1 MNYLADTSR
10 IVVVVQKHRKA
21 LSLKL
26 MSKFSSLRLL
36 SFIDK
41 TTSVNISEDALPQLT
56 KSILRN
62 HLANVRRVKSIWPS
76 CYHNKKKDIDSV
88 GETQRGKVIFSELD
102 DLEDI
107 FDAQIKELFDQ
118 DMQNYRSVRK
128 EKSDAPSSTN
138 SSLVILKRK

>member
-41 TTSVNISEDALPQLT
+41 TTSVNISEDALPKLT

-62 HLANVRRVKSIWPS
+62 HLANVRRVKSIWES
-76 CYHNKKKDIDSV
+76 WYHKK
-88 GETQRGKVIFSELD
+88 
-102 DLEDI
+102 
-107 FDAQIKELFDQ
+107 
-118 DMQNYRSVRK
+118 
-128 EKSDAPSSTN
+128 
-138 SSLVILKRK
+138 